1 MLDRLTVDLLRSG
14 YRVLRPI
21 RFRII
26 MVVVEYNPTILER
39 IGDVDLEWDPVVLRV
54 LLDAL
59 FSLAMV
65 ME

>member
-1 MLDRLTVDLLRSG
+1 
-14 YRVLRPI
+14 
-21 RFRII
+21 
-26 MVVVEYNPTILER
+26 MVAVEYNPTILEG
-39 IGDVDLEWDPVVLRV
+39 IGDVDLEGDPVLLRV

>member
-21 RFRII
+21 HISST
-26 MVVVEYNPTILER
+26 VAVEENPTILEG

>member
-1 MLDRLTVDLLRSG
+1 MLDRLTVDLLRSW

-21 RFRII
+21 RIRII
-26 MVVVEYNPTILER
+26 VAVEDNPTILEG

-54 LLDAL
+54 LLDAQ
-59 FSLAMV
+59 FSLALV